1 MAASYQNNMALPFAY
16 AVSDLR
22 KADNIAQQSVFSN
35 ENSFV
40 TGITGKHK
48 NYFGIAMLHTHRKL
62 RIHGPIR

>member
-48 NYFGIAMLHTHRKL
+48 NYF
-62 RIHGPIR
+62 